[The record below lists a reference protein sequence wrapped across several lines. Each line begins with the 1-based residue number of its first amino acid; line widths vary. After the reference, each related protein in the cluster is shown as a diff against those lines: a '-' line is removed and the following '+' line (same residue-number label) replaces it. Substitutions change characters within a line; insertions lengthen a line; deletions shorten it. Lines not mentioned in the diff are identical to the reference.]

1 MYTYQHSL
9 IAAAKSDGLRP
20 SLAKPCKVKD
30 ALAGHMAALQCFD
43 KSTQRAVYV
52 GTTDVV
58 HSKNAAT
65 PVVKTRRQA
74 MVCGGDDGSRG
85 VLKSICQ
92 NKSQQVTTSH
102 NKLPTVEKVER
113 RKKDKIEYKRKKHK
127 SKVAAYRN
135 SSRP

>member
-1 MYTYQHSL
+1 MCTYQHSL

-74 MVCGGDDGSRG
+74 MVCGGDGGSRG
-85 VLKSICQ
+85 VWRRVEACGGVWRSVEEPRK
-92 NKSQQVTTSH
+92 VFVRTSH
-102 NKLPTVEKVER
+102 NKSKTSLPTVEKVER
-113 RKKDKIEYKRKKHK
+113 RKKKTKNIK
-127 SKVAAYRN
+127 
-135 SSRP
+135 

>member
-74 MVCGGDDGSRG
+74 MVCGGDGGSRG
-85 VLKSICQ
+85 VWRS
-92 NKSQQVTTSH
+92 
-102 NKLPTVEKVER
+102 VEEF
-113 RKKDKIEYKRKKHK
+113 
-127 SKVAAYRN
+127 AGA
-135 SSRP
+135 P

>member
-1 MYTYQHSL
+1 MCTYQHSL
-9 IAAAKSDGLRP
+9 IAAAKSDGFRP

-74 MVCGGDDGSRG
+74 MVCGGDGGSRG
-85 VLKSICQ
+85 VWRSLQEPRK
-92 NKSQQVTTSH
+92 VFVRTSH
-102 NKLPTVEKVER
+102 NKSKTSLPTVEKVER
-113 RKKDKIEYKRKKHK
+113 RKKKIKKNK
-127 SKVAAYRN
+127 SKVTAYRN